1 MISRK
6 GRSSVY
12 VFWGEMEMV
21 GYCCCTICTP
31 TTSKDPD
38 GGKSRMISYAEALQ
52 ATLERISPL
61 GVERVALP
69 QATGRVCAE
78 EVFAQVDSPSADVS
92 FKDGYAVRSGE
103 IAAASPEAPV
113 RLQLCGVSSAGH
125 PWRGQVERGMA
136 LRILSGGRIPAGADA
151 VLAEE
156 FTRLEG
162 EQVLAL
168 APAEPGRNI
177 LRRGCDLRRGQIL
190 APAGTVLHPAQV
202 GLAAAGGHTQ
212 LPLACRPRIAILATG
227 DEVVAPGGPLDEGM
241 LYASNLVNL
250 ASWCAAFGWPVSTA
264 LAPDEPESLQH
275 RLSELLSTH
284 DALLTS
290 GGSWS
295 GDRDLVVRMLDGLGW
310 EKIYHRVRIG
320 PGKGVGFGLW
330 QGKADASCRPVFCL
344 PGGPPSNYMAFLHLA
359 LPGLMRLAGY
369 REPGLTQVTARLE
382 QEVGG
387 QIDWTQFV
395 MGRLE
400 YSGEAL
406 VFQPLE
412 VNQRSGTSRLAAM
425 AAATGVL
432 AIPEGT
438 RHILAGTLVQV
449 HRLSMPE

>member
-1 MISRK
+1 
-6 GRSSVY
+6 
-12 VFWGEMEMV
+12 
-21 GYCCCTICTP
+21 
-31 TTSKDPD
+31 
-38 GGKSRMISYAEALQ
+38 MISYAEALQ

-78 EVFAQVDSPSADVS
+78 DVFARVDSPSADVS
-92 FKDGYAVRSGE
+92 FKDGYAVHSAE
-103 IAAASPEAPV
+103 IAAASSEAPV
-113 RLQLCGVSSAGH
+113 CLQLRGVSSAGH
-125 PWRGQVERGMA
+125 PWQGRVEAGTA

-156 FTRLEG
+156 FPRLED

-168 APAEPGRNI
+168 APAEAGRNI
-177 LRRGCDLRRGQIL
+177 LRHGCDLRRGQL
-190 APAGTVLHPAQV
+190 LVPAGAVLRPAQV
-202 GLAAAGGHTQ
+202 GLAAAGGHTR
-212 LPLACRPRIAILATG
+212 LPLARRPHIAILATG
-227 DEVVAPGGPLDEGM
+227 EEWAAPGEPLAEGM

-250 ASWCAAFGWPVSTA
+250 SAWCAAFGWPVSTA
-264 LAPDEPESLQH
+264 LAPDEPESQQR

-330 QGKADASCRPVFCL
+330 QGKPVFCL

-359 LPGLMRLAGY
+359 LPGLMRLTGY
-369 REPGLTQVTARLE
+369 REPGLTQVTARLD
-382 QEVGG
+382 QEVKG

-400 YSGEAL
+400 RSNEAL
-406 VFQPLE
+406 VFQPRE
-412 VNQRSGTSRLAAM
+412 ANQRSGTSRLAAM

-438 RHILAGTLVQV
+438 GQIPAGTLVPV
-449 HRLSMPE
+449 RMLRVPA

>member
-1 MISRK
+1 
-6 GRSSVY
+6 
-12 VFWGEMEMV
+12 
-21 GYCCCTICTP
+21 
-31 TTSKDPD
+31 
-38 GGKSRMISYAEALQ
+38 MISYAEALQ

-69 QATGRVCAE
+69 QATGGVCAE
-78 EVFAQVDSPSADVS
+78 DVFARVDSPSADVS
-92 FKDGYAVRSGE
+92 FKDGYAVRSDE
-103 IAAASPEAPV
+103 ITAASPEAPV
-113 RLQLCGVSSAGH
+113 RLQLRGVSSAGH
-125 PWRGQVERGMA
+125 PWQGQVETGTA
-136 LRILSGGRIPAGADA
+136 LRILSGGCIPAGADA

-168 APAEPGRNI
+168 APAEAGRNI
-177 LRRGCDLRRGQIL
+177 LRRGCDLRRGQLL
-190 APAGTVLHPAQV
+190 APAGAVLRPAQV
-202 GLAAAGGHTQ
+202 GLAAVGGHTQ
-212 LPLACRPRIAILATG
+212 LPLARRPRIAILATG
-227 DEVVAPGGPLDEGM
+227 DEVVAPGEPLAEGT

-250 ASWCAAFGWPVSTA
+250 AGWCAAFGWPVSTA
-264 LAPDEPESLQH
+264 LAPDEPESQQR

-295 GDRDLVVRMLDGLGW
+295 GDRDLVVRILDGLGW

-330 QGKADASCRPVFCL
+330 QGKPVFCL

-369 REPGLTQVTARLE
+369 REPGLTQVTARLD
-382 QEVGG
+382 QEVNG

-395 MGRLE
+395 MGHLE
-400 YSGEAL
+400 HSGEAL

-412 VNQRSGTSRLAAM
+412 VNQRSGTSRRLDISRLAAM

-438 RHILAGTLVQV
+438 SQIPAGRPVPVRMLRV
-449 HRLSMPE
+449 PA